1 MTSLQYSG
9 SQNSDQ
15 TIRDVELKVVLGID
29 PGTITTGWAVI
40 GSAEGHAM
48 ELWSGHIKTESR
60 DSGPDNMGRRLHYI
74 KERLD
79 KVFLLH
85 PDIESVAF
93 EGGFIGKQPQANMAI
108 GYARGLAMLAAAEHG
123 LKHYQ
128 YAPATVKKTV
138 TNHGQATKSMLTRSI
153 ASMFQIEPSIQE
165 DESDAIGVALCHAIK
180 IGDVSWMG

>member
-1 MTSLQYSG
+1 MTSTKYSG
-9 SQNSDQ
+9 SLKSDH
-15 TIRDVELKVVLGID
+15 TIPDVELQMVLGID
-29 PGTITTGWAVI
+29 PGTVVTGWAVI

-48 ELWSGHIKTESR
+48 ELWSGHIKTESA

-138 TNHGQATKSMLTRSI
+138 TDHGNATKSMLTRSI
-153 ASMFQIEPSIQE
+153 ASMFQIEPTIQE

-180 IGDVSWMG
+180 IGGVWWMG

>member
-1 MTSLQYSG
+1 MTSTKYSG
-9 SQNSDQ
+9 NLKSDN
-15 TIRDVELKVVLGID
+15 TIRDVELKMVLGID

-79 KVFLLH
+79 KVFLVH

-93 EGGFIGKQPQANMAI
+93 EGGFIGRHPQANMAI

-123 LKHYQ
+123 LKHYE

-138 TNHGQATKSMLTRSI
+138 ANHGKASKSMLTRSI
-153 ASMFQIEPSIQE
+153 ASMFEIEPSIQE

-180 IGDVSWMG
+180 VGDVWWMG